1 MITEEI
7 KVERVSEQDINE
19 IVILHCKVFENYF
32 LKNLGIDL
40 VNKYYQAYYC
50 DKGTIF
56 FKASY
61 KNEIIGFI
69 LVTSNYSNIIKSF
82 YKDNFFSLS
91 QKIVIETLKMN
102 RTIFSGLKSRIV
114 NVFKTSKEA
123 NVEEEENCLLS
134 IAIVDS
140 FRGKKIA
147 DLLIGKV
154 EMQLNH
160 EHVKAYS
167 LSVKKDNIRAKNFYK
182 KIGFEKIGGKGELEY
197 YTKKLNFRE
206 DE

>member
-61 KNEIIGFI
+61 KNEIIGF
-69 LVTSNYSNIIKSF
+69 
-82 YKDNFFSLS
+82 
-91 QKIVIETLKMN
+91 
-102 RTIFSGLKSRIV
+102 
-114 NVFKTSKEA
+114 
-123 NVEEEENCLLS
+123 
-134 IAIVDS
+134 
-140 FRGKKIA
+140 
-147 DLLIGKV
+147 
-154 EMQLNH
+154 
-160 EHVKAYS
+160 
-167 LSVKKDNIRAKNFYK
+167 
-182 KIGFEKIGGKGELEY
+182 
-197 YTKKLNFRE
+197 
-206 DE
+206 